1 MTDWVLHQGDRPLVI
16 SLPHTG
22 TEVPAPVL
30 AQGIDADLAVIDT
43 DWRVDQLYDFART
56 LGATLVRTPYSRS
69 VIDVNRDPSGAS
81 LYPGQ
86 ATTGLVPT
94 TSFDGARL
102 YRDAD
107 PATEEVAWRRQA
119 FFDPY
124 HAALGAE
131 IDRLRHRHGR
141 VVVYDAHSIRSVV
154 PRLFEGTLPVFN
166 IGTFGGASADPV
178 LAERVGTACL
188 ATGES
193 VVLNGRFQGGWITRH
208 YGRPSHGVHAVQME
222 LAQRLY
228 MNEADVADPAS
239 DRFARAEAMLR
250 QVITAILGW
259 VDVDRD

>member
-1 MTDWVLHQGDRPLVI
+1 MTTWVLQEGDRPLVI

-22 TEVPAPVL
+22 TDLPPAVL
-30 AQGIDADLAVIDT
+30 AQGVRADLAIVDT
-43 DWRVDQLYDFART
+43 DWRVDQLYDFARS
-56 LGATLVRTPYSRS
+56 LGATLVRTPFSRS

-94 TSFDGARL
+94 TTFDGTRL
-102 YRDAD
+102 YTGPD
-107 PATEEVAWRRQA
+107 PSGEAIAQRRQDY
-119 FFDPY
+119 FDPY
-124 HAALGAE
+124 HAALGTQ

-141 VVVYDAHSIRSVV
+141 VVLYDAHSIRSDV
-154 PRLFEGTLPVFN
+154 PRLFAGTLPVFN
-166 IGTFGGASADPV
+166 IGTFGGAAADPV

-228 MNEADVADPAS
+228 MNEADPADPAPEQ
-239 DRFARAEAMLR
+239 FERAEAMLR
-250 QVITAILGW
+250 RVITAILGW
-259 VDVDRD
+259 VDADRD